1 METMKRGKVLVLT
14 VGTGSRDD
22 LENTLFL
29 PLGKS
34 IEAGEWDRVVLLPSM
49 ETEARAQELAKRFL
63 SLPIRIETLPKVRIE
78 NDSDACFAHFDEVLG
93 NLLAEGYTSERI
105 VVDFTRGTRAMSAAA
120 VLAAIRREIPQLR
133 YVTGVRGR
141 GGTVIAHTEEIHEV
155 RPARAMGRR
164 LLDQAANLLRHDDFA
179 AVLDLVPDS
188 DRSTAGLKLPI
199 ELHPE
204 AARLRRHA
212 EFCAAWDRLDY
223 AEAAQLADGLEPSV
237 ATEWVERLTPRS
249 DDSNHAAMGGW
260 LRAVAC
266 DLLMNG
272 RRRIRQRHFEDAL
285 LRGYRVL
292 ELVGQFKLF
301 EHGYDTSRINP
312 ENEAV
317 KRLDRRMRKK
327 GSHGFGRGRGG
338 CWTAG
343 REVAARL
350 LKELDDPLG
359 DQLIK
364 LGRRHAH
371 SGLTARNHSIL
382 IHGFETCAPDP
393 SSLEA
398 LYNELEEFLRA
409 AEPTFGEM
417 VETVSMTEA
426 ACRSCA

>member
-1 METMKRGKVLVLT
+1 MKQGKVLVLT
-14 VGTGSRDD
+14 VGTGNLDD
-22 LENTLFL
+22 LEGSLL
-29 PLGKS
+29 APLAKS
-34 IEAGEWDRVVLLPSM
+34 LADGEWSEAVLLPSTV
-49 ETEARAQELAKRFL
+49 TERSAEQIRKRFGTW
-63 SLPIRIETLPKVRIE
+63 IRVETLPSRNME
-78 NDSDACFAHFDEVLG
+78 NDCDGCFGHFDGVLE
-93 NLLAEGYTSERI
+93 NLVSEGYRADQI
-105 VVDFTRGTRAMSAAA
+105 VVDFTRGTKAMSAAA
-120 VLAAIRREIPQLR
+120 VLAAVRREVPVLR
-133 YVTGVRGR
+133 YMHGDRDAT
-141 GGTVIAHTEEIHEV
+141 GTVMAGTEMINEV

-179 AVLDLVPDS
+179 AVLDLVPAS

-237 ATEWVERLTPRS
+237 ATEWVERLTPRP
-249 DDSNHAAMGGW
+249 DDSDPEAMGGW

-301 EHGYDTSRINP
+301 EHGYDTSRIEP
-312 ENEAV
+312 ENEAA
-317 KRLDRRMRKK
+317 KRLHLRMRKK
-327 GSHGFGRGRGG
+327 GSHGFGRGKGG

-350 LKELDDPLG
+350 LKELGDPLG
-359 DQLIK
+359 EQLLE

-371 SGLTARNHSIL
+371 NGLTARNRSIL
-382 IHGFETCAPDP
+382 IHGFQTCAPDP

-398 LYNELEEFLRA
+398 LYNELQEFLRA

-426 ACRSCA
+426 ACRSYA